1 MNLGQKIKALR
12 ESKGLTQQDLAELSG
27 VSISSIKKF
36 EADINNNMT
45 LGVLSKIAK
54 ALNVDSSYFLGEN
67 PISKALSAI
76 KEPMQKINEAMKL
89 NINFYQKE
97 QEQKYIQST
106 TNPDVYHV
114 RKITSVKASAGGGNE
129 LEGIKVYKTGEVM
142 PISKAFFKAPP
153 GKEVCSM
160 EIEGESMLP
169 VLKPGDWV
177 IFSEDGIFK
186 GDGLYVV
193 NFSNQLMVKILQI
206 TPQGTLKIISANK
219 EFQGYEI
226 NLDETQETCMLV
238 GKVLKS
244 IV

>member
-1 MNLGQKIKALR
+1 MGAR
-12 ESKGLTQQDLAELSG
+12 E
-27 VSISSIKKF
+27 
-36 EADINNNMT
+36 
-45 LGVLSKIAK
+45 
-54 ALNVDSSYFLGEN
+54 
-67 PISKALSAI
+67 
-76 KEPMQKINEAMKL
+76 KL
-89 NINFYQKE
+89 NELKNLWGLKTDNELADHLGITKFALDNWVKRDKISNEWLLKIGQMTDNKLD
-97 QEQKYIQST
+97 IDDS
-106 TNPDVYHV
+106 DVYQV

-142 PISKAFFKAPP
+142 PISKSFFKAPP

-219 EFQGYEI
+219 EFQSYEI
-226 NLDETQETCMLV
+226 NLDETQETCKLV
-238 GKVLKS
+238 GKIIKS

>member
-1 MNLGQKIKALR
+1 
-12 ESKGLTQQDLAELSG
+12 
-27 VSISSIKKF
+27 
-36 EADINNNMT
+36 MT
-45 LGVLSKIAK
+45 
-54 ALNVDSSYFLGEN
+54 EN
-67 PISKALSAI
+67 KSDA
-76 KEPMQKINEAMKL
+76 
-89 NINFYQKE
+89 
-97 QEQKYIQST
+97 
-106 TNPDVYHV
+106 TNSDVYRV

-129 LEGIKVYKTGEVM
+129 LEGIKVYKTGEAM

-177 IFSEDGIFK
+177 IFLEDGIFK

-219 EFQGYEI
+219 EFQSYEI
-226 NLDETQETCMLV
+226 NLDETQETCRLV